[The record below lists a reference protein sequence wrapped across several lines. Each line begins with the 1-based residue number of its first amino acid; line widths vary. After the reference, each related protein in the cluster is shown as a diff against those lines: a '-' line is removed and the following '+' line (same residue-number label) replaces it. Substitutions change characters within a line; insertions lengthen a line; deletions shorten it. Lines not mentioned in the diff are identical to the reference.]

1 MGGGSGS
8 ASGTGPA
15 AGLVLEITTAEG
27 RPLPPALKE
36 PLLRC
41 VNLIRPATPF
51 RLILENINGT
61 LFVSDHSPMNE
72 LRQSSDFRNCLKI
85 EFHGKIDSK
94 ELSLK
99 GFLRSKTSQ

>member
-1 MGGGSGS
+1 MLDIANANGS
-8 ASGTGPA
+8 
-15 AGLVLEITTAEG
+15 
-27 RPLPPALKE
+27 PLPAALKE
-36 PLLRC
+36 PILRC
-41 VNLIRPATPF
+41 VQLIRPATPF

-61 LFVSDHSPMNE
+61 LFVSDHSPQNE